1 MGAGIPVNFGASRSS
16 GPTCRAQSKV
26 ATLSRQNCRDCLNQF
41 KARAFDSNFPYSF
54 PDKSR
59 VSGLSKQSAV
69 TMKLFGR
76 ILLAFSAVLLAI
88 GASMHTAAF
97 GKVSAAVATSDLA
110 GFFGKG
116 LKVLW
121 LQDST
126 VTMVLA
132 IVFAIVAIRP
142 LAASNTVIVLLGLV
156 PSVTAAL
163 VYLFIGNFIG
173 GHIFLTAGLAAILG
187 GLLWPEAT
195 KP

>member
-1 MGAGIPVNFGASRSS
+1 M
-16 GPTCRAQSKV
+16 
-26 ATLSRQNCRDCLNQF
+26 
-41 KARAFDSNFPYSF
+41 
-54 PDKSR
+54 
-59 VSGLSKQSAV
+59 
-69 TMKLFGR
+69 
-76 ILLAFSAVLLAI
+76 
-88 GASMHTAAF
+88 
-97 GKVSAAVATSDLA
+97 ATSDLA
-110 GFFGKG
+110 AFFGKG

-126 VTMVLA
+126 VAMVLA

-142 LAASNTVIVLLGLV
+142 LAASKTVIVLLGLV

-187 GLLWPEAT
+187 GLLWPKAT

>member
-1 MGAGIPVNFGASRSS
+1 
-16 GPTCRAQSKV
+16 
-26 ATLSRQNCRDCLNQF
+26 
-41 KARAFDSNFPYSF
+41 
-54 PDKSR
+54 
-59 VSGLSKQSAV
+59 
-69 TMKLFGR
+69 MKLFGR

-88 GASMHTAAF
+88 GASIHTAAF

-110 GFFGKG
+110 AFFGKG

-142 LAASNTVIVLLGLV
+142 LAASKTVIVLLGLV

-173 GHIFLTAGLAAILG
+173 GHIFLTAGLAAVLG
-187 GLLWPEAT
+187 GLLSPGAT
-195 KP
+195 RP